1 VPKRLYGLV
10 NGDAKGVVVDAVGEV
25 KEAGLG
31 GTEGGVVEEEV
42 NPALADGEVEAGA
55 AGDDAGDEVTAAGAG
70 DVDAAAVVAMAP
82 LRSHG
87 FGGEAIVQI
96 GALRVHRDGSG

>member
-1 VPKRLYGLV
+1 MRLYGLV

-31 GTEGGVVEEEV
+31 GTEGGVVGEEEV
-42 NPALADGEVEAGA
+42 DPALADEEVEAGA

-96 GALRVHRDGSG
+96 GALRVHRDGNG